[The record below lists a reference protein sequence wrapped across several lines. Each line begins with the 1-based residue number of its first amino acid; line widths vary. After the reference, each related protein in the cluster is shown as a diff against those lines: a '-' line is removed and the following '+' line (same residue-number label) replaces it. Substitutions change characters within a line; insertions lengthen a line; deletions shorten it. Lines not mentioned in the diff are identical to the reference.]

1 MNGREKSDTQ
11 KFWLGLLRDV
21 LGLEKPEEYIDFEKT
36 VELSHKSFI
45 DAYIPSTGIV
55 IEQKSQSVNLDAPAK
70 QSDGTLATPFE
81 QAKRYRDWLPAS
93 EQGRYIVVCNFRELR
108 IHDME
113 TPKTPPRILQV
124 EQLKRSNLLF
134 LVKPE
139 HKQIQEEKISL
150 EAGRLVGRLYR
161 SVLAKYLNPDD
172 EASQK
177 SLNVFC
183 VRLVFLLYA
192 EDSGLF
198 EKGQFHDY
206 LKTRELFARDAFRKL
221 FVILYSTG
229 YASASGVCVDEQ
241 HNAGRAGNVHLQD
254 ASRKVRNRDRL
265 CASDV

>member
-1 MNGREKSDTQ
+1 M
-11 KFWLGLLRDV
+11 
-21 LGLEKPEEYIDFEKT
+21 
-36 VELSHKSFI
+36 
-45 DAYIPSTGIV
+45 
-55 IEQKSQSVNLDAPAK
+55 
-70 QSDGTLATPFE
+70 
-81 QAKRYRDWLPAS
+81 
-93 EQGRYIVVCNFRELR
+93 
-108 IHDME
+108 
-113 TPKTPPRILQV
+113 
-124 EQLKRSNLLF
+124 
-134 LVKPE
+134 
-139 HKQIQEEKISL
+139 
-150 EAGRLVGRLYR
+150 
-161 SVLAKYLNPDD
+161 LAKYLNPDD
-172 EASQK
+172 ESSQK
-177 SLNVFC
+177 SLNMFC

>member
-1 MNGREKSDTQ
+1 
-11 KFWLGLLRDV
+11 
-21 LGLEKPEEYIDFEKT
+21 
-36 VELSHKSFI
+36 
-45 DAYIPSTGIV
+45 
-55 IEQKSQSVNLDAPAK
+55 
-70 QSDGTLATPFE
+70 
-81 QAKRYRDWLPAS
+81 
-93 EQGRYIVVCNFRELR
+93 
-108 IHDME
+108 ME
-113 TPKTPPRILQV
+113 TPKAPPRILQV
-124 EQLKRSNLLF
+124 EQLKSSNLLF

-139 HKQIQEEKISL
+139 RKQTQEEKISL
-150 EAGRLVGRLYR
+150 DAGRLVGRPYR
-161 SVLAKYLNPDD
+161 SVLVKYLNPDD

-192 EDSGLF
+192 EDSVLF